1 MSMCFAAGV
10 SRNLGAGVVTE
21 AVQEQCVEQ
30 SKGRHLR
37 NLARK
42 RFQRPL
48 DTERRKEESILKLQR
63 TFNRVVKK
71 IALDQS
77 NLG

>member
-1 MSMCFAAGV
+1 M
-10 SRNLGAGVVTE
+10 VTE
-21 AVQEQCVEQ
+21 AAVQEQCVEQ

-42 RFQRPL
+42 RFQRL
-48 DTERRKEESILKLQR
+48 LGYRKKKKKEESILKLQR
-63 TFNRVVKK
+63 TFSRVVKK